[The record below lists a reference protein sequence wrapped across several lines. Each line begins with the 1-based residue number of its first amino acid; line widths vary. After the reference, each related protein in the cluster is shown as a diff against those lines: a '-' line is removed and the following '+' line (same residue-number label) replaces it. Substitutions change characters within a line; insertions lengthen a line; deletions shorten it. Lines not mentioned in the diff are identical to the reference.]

1 MNITEMIL
9 VIDNNKGT
17 ETNKILTIDAYKE
30 LIGAGDL
37 SELAD
42 QMLLLGRTLGSQEGF
57 AEYYHAADK
66 TVFARFCRDEVQ
78 LGQFLQ
84 GAYNDSEE
92 WRFDREACSPECT
105 AKMDAIGMKEKGWID
120 TFILHY
126 ERVDRTFE
134 RGQIFRNFNDHD
146 YMVLE
151 ALSPKNLVVM
161 DTKSGALTI
170 ALGTNEYKR
179 YPRGANPTG
188 DNTTI
193 GVSWEHGIYL
203 GSKLSETNFKAYKR
217 EYGSAEPVEDI
228 YDYRAAVKRKFFFLE
243 DLTKDKDVPAQ
254 IRNEI
259 SQYLYA
265 EYRTMDIDTFSD
277 RLDEGKYDDGYEV
290 MMKSQKERSCR

>member
-1 MNITEMIL
+1 
-9 VIDNNKGT
+9 
-17 ETNKILTIDAYKE
+17 
-30 LIGAGDL
+30 
-37 SELAD
+37 
-42 QMLLLGRTLGSQEGF
+42 
-57 AEYYHAADK
+57 
-66 TVFARFCRDEVQ
+66 
-78 LGQFLQ
+78 
-84 GAYNDSEE
+84 
-92 WRFDREACSPECT
+92 
-105 AKMDAIGMKEKGWID
+105 
-120 TFILHY
+120 
-126 ERVDRTFE
+126 
-134 RGQIFRNFNDHD
+134 
-146 YMVLE
+146 
-151 ALSPKNLVVM
+151 M